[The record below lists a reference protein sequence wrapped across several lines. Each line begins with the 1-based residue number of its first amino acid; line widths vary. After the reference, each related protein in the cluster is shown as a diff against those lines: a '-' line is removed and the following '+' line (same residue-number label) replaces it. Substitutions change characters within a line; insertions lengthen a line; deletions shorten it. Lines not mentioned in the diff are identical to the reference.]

1 MTEDEPT
8 PQKQYIRIPEKFGDE
23 TIDVL
28 YYKSMPLDAPLTAK
42 LPGVGIYPPLNQR
55 TYVEDGIRV
64 DQDVAVKLRDGIT
77 IYVDVFRPDG
87 SAGEKDLPTVLA
99 YTYYGKRSNPPGQD
113 NFTLGVPANSCS
125 NMCVFEGPD
134 PAYWCKQGY
143 AVVNAEGRGVGN
155 SEGNFPWLG
164 KQGAED
170 CYDTIEWVGTQPWS
184 NGKVGMFGNSAL
196 AMVQWDVAALQ
207 PPHLACIA
215 PWEGGTDLYREYNTD
230 NGLPAIDFN
239 RFIWKV
245 FRGPG
250 YILDNVAMAEEYPF
264 MNAYWESK
272 IPDYE
277 GITVP
282 AYITAGWQHIHLRG
296 AMNAFMNIKSDKKWL
311 RTHRDFEWPDSYM
324 WWNLEDLKRFYDRY
338 LKDIRNGW
346 EATPT
351 VRIDVMD
358 AFDYDYQVGRPEH
371 EFPLART
378 QYQKLYLDSTSGA
391 MSPQPAAT
399 ASKAT
404 YDAEQGRATFD
415 ITFEE
420 VVELTGYAKVRLWVE
435 ADGSDDMDLFVT
447 IMKLD
452 EDGQWLPS
460 NVMGQPHPGSVGKL
474 RVSQRELDAR
484 LSTGFQPVQAH
495 RKSEKLAPGEVVPVD
510 IAIYPI
516 SKIWHKGQ
524 QLRLQIAGR
533 YFREGWFEPFTWDL
547 LNKGQ
552 HIIHT
557 GGRYESYLQIPV
569 IPPKYRAGEHVY
581 R

>member
-184 NGKVGMFGNSAL
+184 NGKLGMFGNSAL

-484 LSTGFQPVQAH
+484 LSTEFQPVQAH